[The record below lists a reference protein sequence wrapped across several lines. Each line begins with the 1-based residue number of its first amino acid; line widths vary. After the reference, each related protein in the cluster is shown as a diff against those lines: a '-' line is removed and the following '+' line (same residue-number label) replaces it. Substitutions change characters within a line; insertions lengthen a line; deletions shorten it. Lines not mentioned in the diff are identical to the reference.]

1 MGVAKMQTNE
11 ELVRC
16 IQTGERDKLV
26 ILWEQVHRLAIKTA
40 NRWIAATPGRGL
52 EIEDYLQAAFIALI
66 SAVERFD
73 MAYEGKFTTL
83 YSVYLRKEYAA
94 ADGLISE
101 RQRRDPLRGYISLD
115 IPIDKENPES
125 GSLGELIP
133 DPAAE
138 AAMLSVDERDRQECL
153 HMAMEKAI
161 SKLPEPQQTVIQDK
175 YYRDMPVDQ
184 KTLRA
189 AIRVLR
195 HPSCSRDLREFLQV

>member
-1 MGVAKMQTNE
+1 MQTNE

-16 IQTGERDKLV
+16 IQAGERDKLV
-26 ILWEQVHRLAIKTA
+26 TLWEQVRRLAIKTA
-40 NRWIAATPGRGL
+40 NRWIAAIPGRGL

-66 SAVERFD
+66 QAVERFD
-73 MAYEGKFTTL
+73 MTYEGKFTTL

-138 AAMLSVDERDRQECL
+138 AAMLSVDERDIHERL
-153 HMAMEKAI
+153 HMELEKAI
-161 SKLPEPQQTVIQDK
+161 STLPETQQTVIRDK
-175 YYRDMPVDQ
+175 YYREMPVE
-184 KTLRA
+184 KKALNAALRA
-189 AIRVLR
+189 LR
-195 HPSCSRDLREFLQV
+195 HPSCSRELRKFQ